1 MKFMMEPIRVE
12 YTLKK
17 RKGNSISYVMLDTH
31 DHSEKIVVLQGDLS
45 RQKSKN
51 TNYNILKN
59 LTKYLDLKTHGKF
72 STQSV

>member
-31 DHSEKIVVLQGDLS
+31 DHSEKIVVLQVDIS
-45 RQKSKN
+45 RQKAKN
-51 TNYNILKN
+51 TNCKLLKN
-59 LTKYLDLKTHGKF
+59 LTKSLDLHTHGKF
-72 STQSV
+72 